1 MRKVKIKKRSTL
13 KASSGHRACN
23 LPQKIIYP
31 RAFVVTKR
39 NSNVA
44 HFLRGLGILQTTA
57 VAVARVPK
65 YREKL
70 KGNSS
75 YGIYISIKKKK
86 KERRGKSIS
95 ARDLDRKKRM

>member
-1 MRKVKIKKRSTL
+1 M
-13 KASSGHRACN
+13 
-23 LPQKIIYP
+23 
-31 RAFVVTKR
+31 TKR

-75 YGIYISIKKKK
+75 YGIYISIKKK
-86 KERRGKSIS
+86 
-95 ARDLDRKKRM
+95 RKKGEGNPYPRETSIVRNACKNDENPWTVTLYILDT